1 MLNVKARDIPV
12 SLIQLPTL
20 LFFQFAHFFNQHVV
34 VALDDEL
41 EVGWAV
47 FDEEHV
53 KQESEQVACPINNL
67 PVNLYFRLA
76 VEVHGV
82 PKIIVHS

>member
-1 MLNVKARDIPV
+1 MARDIPFPHFQ
-12 SLIQLPTL
+12 SCNSPT
-20 LFFQFAHFFNQHVV
+20 FQFAHFFNQHVV

-82 PKIIVHS
+82 PKIIVHT